1 MTMVQRA
8 RLVHIALREGSFLS
22 LSVVGAI
29 LFLNHQILYMA
40 GDGPSVLPWSA
51 YVASTAV
58 IYAFVRGMFF
68 VGEMRVPR
76 AGQDPSVCPECG
88 QPLAD
93 GTPLALRP
101 TAGPLPHPS
110 HAARPASVTAHI
122 RLARPIVLPPPPLA
136 SVEDVVNPSLEALL
150 QRLME
155 NPSAPALPGPRPIG
169 NPSVDGPTRPAED
182 R

>member
-1 MTMVQRA
+1 MVQRA

-93 GTPLALRP
+93 GTPFALRP
-101 TAGPLPHPS
+101 TTVPPPHPS

-122 RLARPIVLPPPPLA
+122 RLARPIVPPPPPLA
-136 SVEDVVNPSLEALL
+136 SVEDVANPSLDDLL
-150 QRLME
+150 HRLTE
-155 NPSAPALPGPRPIG
+155 NLPANARPSPRPIG
-169 NPSVDGPTRPAED
+169 VLSIDGPTRPVED